1 MNCYY
6 HPTRPAV
13 AQCIGCHKGLCWS
26 CAHKYTIPICDEC
39 NNKRRSEN
47 IVHYIKPFIFCI
59 ILFIVGYNLEI
70 FGPDQCF
77 GAYMLMCA
85 YSGWKAIN
93 QFAPIIFVWFNME
106 SVFWYLLIKLVISI
120 FLGFFITPVYLVYC
134 LYKIIR
140 LIIKR

>member
-13 AQCIGCHKGLCWS
+13 AQCVDCHKGLCRS

-39 NNKRRSEN
+39 NNKRRGDN
-47 IVHYIKPFIFCI
+47 LAHYIKPFIICV
-59 ILFIVGYNLEI
+59 ILFVIGYNLEI
-70 FGPDQCF
+70 FGPDQAF

-85 YSGWKAIN
+85 YGGWKAIN
-93 QFAPIIFVWFNME
+93 QFAPMIFVWFTFE
-106 SVFWYLLIKLVISI
+106 AIFWHYLIKLAISM

-134 LYKIIR
+134 LYKIVR